1 MERLMEAIR
10 AVRNRAGRNERPA
23 LPQGAGVRRDGLCLH
38 LCRRSA
44 VYAAPGLGV
53 GGSCGLRLRSAGG
66 GEHRHPDATIKIPMD
81 ELVDR
86 EAERA
91 RLQKERDGVQKQ
103 LDGVLARLEN
113 KAFTDKAPEAV
124 VAGARENA
132 ARLRDKLHLLE
143 QSLAALS

>member
-1 MERLMEAIR
+1 MNVPPSRKAQVYVETAFASTFADGAPFMQRLASASEVLVGSGFDLPG
-10 AVRNRAGRNERPA
+10 AVSI
-23 LPQGAGVRRDGLCLH
+23 VT
-38 LCRRSA
+38 
-44 VYAAPGLGV
+44 
-53 GGSCGLRLRSAGG
+53 
-66 GEHRHPDATIKIPMD
+66 PDATIKIPMD

-124 VAGARENA
+124 VAGAGRTPPGFGINCICSNRASRPCLEEKRN
-132 ARLRDKLHLLE
+132 RGLDPVPFLR
-143 QSLAALS
+143 